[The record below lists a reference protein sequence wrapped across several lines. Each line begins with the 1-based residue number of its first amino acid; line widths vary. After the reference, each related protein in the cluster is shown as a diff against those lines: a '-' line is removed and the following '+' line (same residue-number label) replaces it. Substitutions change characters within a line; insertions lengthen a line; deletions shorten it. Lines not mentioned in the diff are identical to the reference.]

1 MLTGWAI
8 KKSPSFTPRMRNIKK
23 LGPEDLKP
31 TVDFFKDVD
40 VFIFDVQ
47 YTFSEGLEKEDW
59 GYSSTFIGV
68 DLAVEAKVKKIIF
81 YHHEPTYTDFKLR
94 EIFRQTEKYLKLVG
108 SNSPLKLDLA
118 SEGMMIDLMQGR
130 S

>member
-1 MLTGWAI
+1 M
-8 KKSPSFTPRMRNIKK
+8 SPPIRILNR
-23 LGPEDLKP
+23 G
-31 TVDFFKDVD
+31 
-40 VFIFDVQ
+40 
-47 YTFSEGLEKEDW
+47 
-59 GYSSTFIGV
+59 
-68 DLAVEAKVKKIIF
+68 
-81 YHHEPTYTDFKLR
+81 

>member
-1 MLTGWAI
+1 
-8 KKSPSFTPRMRNIKK
+8 MRNIKK

-31 TVDFFKDVD
+31 TVDFFKDAD
-40 VFIFDVQ
+40 VLIFDVQ

-59 GYSSTFIGV
+59 GYSLTFIGV
-68 DLAVEAKVKKIIF
+68 DLAMEAKVKKIIF
-81 YHHEPTYTDFKLR
+81 YHHEPAYTDFKLR

-108 SNSPLKLDLA
+108 SNSPLKFDLA